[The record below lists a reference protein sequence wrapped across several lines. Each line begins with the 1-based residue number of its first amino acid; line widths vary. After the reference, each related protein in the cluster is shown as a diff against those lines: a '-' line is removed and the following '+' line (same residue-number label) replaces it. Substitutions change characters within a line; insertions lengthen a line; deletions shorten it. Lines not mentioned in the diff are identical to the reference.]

1 MVTQVVGISNGGKSI
16 IDTSEGNI
24 SQLIFTELEF
34 WNLTF
39 QEFLDTNLNL
49 MPKSQNLNYQSIT
62 ALIFSTMVLS

>member
-24 SQLIFTELEF
+24 SQLICTELEF